1 MTTARLILA
10 VASTLAVEAA
20 LYTIWRWMLPEMDIE
35 MPLAALITVM
45 IAWAVFAVVNF
56 WFVTRVIKRQAV
68 VGLPTMVGG
77 KGKVT
82 SPLAPEGL
90 VMIKGELW
98 EARSISGNIDKG
110 EPVIVIEQDGLKL
123 MVRRLG

>member
-1 MTTARLILA
+1 MITARLILA
-10 VASTLAVEAA
+10 IASTLAVEAA
-20 LYTIWRWMLPEMDIE
+20 LYTIWHWMLPEMDIE
-35 MPLAALITVM
+35 MPLAALIAVM
-45 IAWAVFAVVNF
+45 VAWAVFAAVNF
-56 WFVTRVIKRQAV
+56 WFVTRVMKRQAV

-98 EARSISGNIDKG
+98 EAKSISGNIDKG
-110 EPVIVIEQDGLKL
+110 EMVTVIEQDGLKL